1 MSEPFLIID
10 EILVPEP
17 DFDGYH
23 AYEDILREQ
32 IPMISGRLV
41 EEVRGKVWRIDYTSE
56 RMSDSE
62 TRRLLAALRAKGS
75 KTVAFLPDNGD
86 ELIPSTFLVESLTP
100 PVLAFFDGTEP
111 VWKGLA
117 FSLREVKPHA

>member
-1 MSEPFLIID
+1 MSEPFLIIN

-32 IPMISGRLV
+32 IPMISGRMT
-41 EEVRGKVWRIDYTSE
+41 EEVRGKVWRIDYTSGN
-56 RMSDSE
+56 MVDS
-62 TRRLLAALRAKGS
+62 TKRQLMAALRAKGS
-75 KTVAFLPDNGD
+75 KAVAFLPDNGD

>member
-23 AYEDILREQ
+23 AWEDTLREQ

-41 EEVRGKVWRIDYTSE
+41 EEVRGKVWRINYTSA

-86 ELIPSTFLVESLTP
+86 ELIPATFLVESLTP

-111 VWKGLA
+111 VWKGLG
-117 FSLREVKPHA
+117 FTLREVKPHA